1 MIYKCVIITSIP
13 HVGVWHGGSGDQPD
27 QPQWSRWQTG
37 HQPILQILKQ
47 TQKTEQ
53 GFSPLAATE
62 PLSFVT

>member
-1 MIYKCVIITSIP
+1 MIYKRVIITSIP

-27 QPQWSRWQTG
+27 QPQWSRWQRG

-53 GFSPLAATE
+53 DFSPLAATE